1 MGSKFGAET
10 GAAIK
15 DAVDGAK
22 EKVLLKRDLITGA
35 ALAGGAVYG
44 GKRGYKEDTL
54 DRDVRQSL
62 GLKEKEDWLSK
73 NKGALIG
80 GAASLA
86 GGIGG
91 RYLAKKSGLA
101 LGGLGTLAGIGI
113 GSRIAGDVANKY
125 VRQSNRRQIEKELQN
140 KQQSNFNNMYGETRQ
155 FNKVTDF
162 LKNNPKSVGAAAG
175 AVLGG
180 GIGYMVDRKAKRE
193 GNFIKRNAG
202 LAAGLAAGAGLGL
215 AGGAYG
221 PGLIAKIAKKK
232 TVGESNYTDQL
243 DPRMYSFWKNN
254 KNALIAGGI
263 GLGVGALGGIVKQ
276 RKKSNRA
283 KIKGALVGAG
293 IGAAAGFGGAK
304 AVGLFNRNHSAF
316 TPGTVA
322 QLAGTIGGAG
332 LNTYLAKKEADKWGL
347 EGADRRNLM
356 IRRGLKGAALG
367 TLAGGAVG
375 AGLSFGGVKKSAL
388 EGKVPAFNT
397 FDRVSG
403 TIGNA
408 SILGGIAG
416 RFVGRD
422 VRKRIND
429 AEKLQK
435 YGQDPNAV
443 AGINVKSQSDT
454 NMTAPKMGESV
465 SDVKLAQRIKNAA
478 KSTGQFLGN
487 NWIGGASGAAALGAG
502 GAYLGGKVAQRRGG
516 NVTKGRVVG
525 GALGAIGGYAAGAG
539 VQAGI
544 NALRNRG

>member
-22 EKVLLKRDLITGA
+22 EKVLRKRDLITGA
-35 ALAGGAVYG
+35 ALAGGTVYG

-125 VRQSNRRQIEKELQN
+125 VRRSNRRQIEKELQN

-202 LAAGLAAGAGLGL
+202 LAAGLAAGAGLGV
-215 AGGAYG
+215 GAAHYG
-221 PGLIAKIAKKK
+221 PGIVAKIAKKK
-232 TVGESNYTDQL
+232 TVASSDYSDQM

-254 KNALIAGGI
+254 KNALIAGGV
-263 GLGVGALGGIVKQ
+263 GAAVGALGGIVKQ

-283 KIKGALVGAG
+283 KVKGALVGAG
-293 IGAAAGFGGAK
+293 IGA
-304 AVGLFNRNHSAF
+304 
-316 TPGTVA
+316 T
-322 QLAGTIGGAG
+322 
-332 LNTYLAKKEADKWGL
+332 
-347 EGADRRNLM
+347 
-356 IRRGLKGAALG
+356 LG
-367 TLAGGAVG
+367 AGGAYAYPHV
-375 AGLSFGGVKKSAL
+375 AKLLTKKKADVA
-388 EGKVPAFNT
+388 ETAV
-397 FDRVSG
+397 
-403 TIGNA
+403 NA
-408 SILGGIAG
+408 KPTDL
-416 RFVGRD
+416 
-422 VRKRIND
+422 
-429 AEKLQK
+429 
-435 YGQDPNAV
+435 
-443 AGINVKSQSDT
+443 
-454 NMTAPKMGESV
+454 
-465 SDVKLAQRIKNAA
+465 KLAQRIKNAA